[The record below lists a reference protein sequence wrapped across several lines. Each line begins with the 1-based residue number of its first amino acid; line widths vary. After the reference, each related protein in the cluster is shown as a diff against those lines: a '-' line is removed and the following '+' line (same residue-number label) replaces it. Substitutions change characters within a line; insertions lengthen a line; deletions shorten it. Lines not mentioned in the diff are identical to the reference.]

1 MDHRS
6 ERQTP
11 REPSVIDELLH
22 RSRQFVA
29 GMVADYAKRSVD
41 DLLRWMLGRAVRYS
55 VSAALFI
62 LAAAFL
68 LLGGAQGLI
77 VSGLPPYL
85 AYLAMGATSLLAG
98 IAGLKCFAP
107 PCGSK

>member
-62 LAAAFL
+62 LAAGFL

-98 IAGLKCFAP
+98 IAGLKCFGP
-107 PCGSK
+107 PCGTK

>member
-1 MDHRS
+1 MEDRA
-6 ERQTP
+6 ERQKS
-11 REPSVIDELLH
+11 REPSVFEELLH

-62 LAAAFL
+62 MAAGFL
-68 LLGGAQGLI
+68 LVGGAQGLI

-107 PCGSK
+107 PCGTK